1 LSSRSHA
8 IITITMEQKKTS
20 HCLLG
25 VSNDDIL
32 YAKLHLVNLAGSERA
47 NQMGADGMHFK
58 EGIFNVYT
66 LETFLGIG
74 VSILFQ

>member
-1 LSSRSHA
+1 
-8 IITITMEQKKTS
+8 MS
-20 HCLLG
+20 HCLPG

-32 YAKLHLVNLAGSERA
+32 CAKLHLVNLAGFERA
-47 NQMGADGMHFK
+47 KQMGAYGMRFK
-58 EGIFNVYT
+58 EGIVNVYT